1 MVEVHVVL
9 DCDEIGA
16 VDGLGRSAASWATD
30 FCLHLDRLDL
40 VVPAHRRYQKKLPSQ
55 DDCKYS
61 FTCVGRE
68 QRKQHLC
75 FKGKEEENRGRETH
89 EGRGAEA
96 RIAARICATAGD
108 RAQLWY
114 IPEHRWLADK
124 SAVCQHGRFHHE
136 SSRLKKSTLV
146 VFVTS
151 HERRRSRNGC
161 EQPLCSQAMYWASLI
176 LWLLHACSSR
186 TCVTFASR
194 ASSSLSG
201 PRAGSRSQPVRYRSQ
216 QASSTHTRQ
225 TSRLQCSCTISRRAT
240 V

>member
-1 MVEVHVVL
+1 M
-9 DCDEIGA
+9 
-16 VDGLGRSAASWATD
+16 GLGALRHHGQLTSVCILTD
-30 FCLHLDRLDL
+30 SIWSFR
-40 VVPAHRRYQKKLPSQ
+40 PSREGHRRYQKKLPSQ

-136 SSRLKKSTLV
+136 SSLNSD
-146 VFVTS
+146 
-151 HERRRSRNGC
+151 G
-161 EQPLCSQAMYWASLI
+161 
-176 LWLLHACSSR
+176 R
-186 TCVTFASR
+186 TTCRF
-194 ASSSLSG
+194 
-201 PRAGSRSQPVRYRSQ
+201 P
-216 QASSTHTRQ
+216 
-225 TSRLQCSCTISRRAT
+225 
-240 V
+240 